1 MARKVRRHQ
10 TSAFYHIILR
20 GNNGQNI
27 FFSDAD
33 RFKFC
38 ILIQQGLERFP
49 HFMHGFC
56 LMRNH
61 VHLVLQAGDGPIS
74 SFMHHLSSCYA
85 QYINRT
91 QHRKGHLFQDRYCD
105 FLVNDEAYLLKLIQ
119 YVHLNPVRAGLVK
132 TPENY
137 LWSSHQTYI
146 GKTKILWLTQEV
158 VLKKFHQNQ
167 NNARNLFHQYVLA
180 GIGEKFAKEIHL
192 EYCQETKFYRSND
205 ALQVDFSLK
214 TIMTQTPQL
223 NQMPRSPSIHN
234 LLEIVLKLTNFSLEE
249 LQSSQKHVKLSQ
261 ARGILAFLVRKSNL
275 KFKDLA
281 VLLSKDASALSRLA
295 SATEKIAHSNADLTK
310 LIQQAREALK
320 ALAGVDA

>member
-10 TSAFYHIILR
+10 PSAFYHIILR

-27 FFSDAD
+27 FFSDTD
-33 RFKFC
+33 RSKFC
-38 ILIQQGLERFP
+38 ILLQQGLERFP
-49 HFMHGFC
+49 HFIHGFC

-132 TPENY
+132 MPENY
-137 LWSSHQTYI
+137 LWSGHQTYI
-146 GKTKILWLTQEV
+146 GKTKILWLTQEI

-167 NNARNLFHQYVLA
+167 NNARNLFHQYVLT
-180 GIGEKFAKEIHL
+180 GIGEKFTKEIHS
-192 EYCQETKFYRSND
+192 EYCQSD
-205 ALQVDFSLK
+205 ALQVDFSQK
-214 TIMTQTPQL
+214 TIMAQTPQL
-223 NQMPRSPSIHN
+223 NQLSPSPSLYN
-234 LLEIVLKLTNFSLEE
+234 LLEIVLKLTNLSLEE
-249 LQSSQKHVKLSQ
+249 LQSSQKHAKLSQ
-261 ARGILAFLVRKSNL
+261 ARGILALLVRKSNL

-281 VLLSKDASALSRLA
+281 ALLFKDASALSRLA
-295 SATEKIAHSNADLTK
+295 SLTEKTAHSDADLTK
-310 LIQQAREALK
+310 LIRQASEV
-320 ALAGVDA
+320 LAGVDA